1 MHVFPGGFDRVVLGV
16 VMQVITVQGFDHSI
30 LDQAEI
36 AFVEGATKTGELI
49 QAYANAMCEVFDVR
63 AENGQLVT
71 RWFELRGKDA
81 KGVKA
86 RRASFVTRMIARGHV
101 DGVDKEGNP
110 KASATVDTY
119 WSRVKAASGY
129 TPNGKVSG
137 ATDVDAK
144 TAAELKTMINRI
156 LNAEEDGKDCHAS
169 TILEALKNA
178 YFVLVGESF
187 DAGK

>member
-1 MHVFPGGFDRVVLGV
+1 MTNVIATQAFDA
-16 VMQVITVQGFDHSI
+16 SI
-30 LDQAEI
+30 LDIAE
-36 AFVEGATKTGELI
+36 AALVEGATKTGELI
-49 QAYANAMCEVFDVR
+49 QAFADAMCAVFDVR
-63 AENGQLVT
+63 NIDGT
-71 RWFELRGKDA
+71 INTKWFELRGKDA

-86 RRASFVTRMIARGHV
+86 RRASFVQRMIARGHT
-101 DGVDKEGNP
+101 DGFDKEGNP

-129 TPNGKVSG
+129 VPNGKVSG
-137 ATDVDAK
+137 SSDVDAK

-156 LNAEEDGKDCHAS
+156 LNAEEDGKDVHAS
-169 TILEALKNA
+169 VILESLKSA

>member
-1 MHVFPGGFDRVVLGV
+1 MTN
-16 VMQVITVQGFDHSI
+16 VISTAIDQSI
-30 LDQAEI
+30 LDAAE
-36 AFVEGATKTGELI
+36 AALVEGVSKTGELI
-49 QAYANAMCEVFDVR
+49 QGYANALCEVFDVR

-86 RRASFVTRMIARGHV
+86 RRASFVQRMIARGHV

-119 WSRVKAASGY
+119 WARVKAASGY
-129 TPNGKVSG
+129 VANGKVKG
-137 ATDVDAK
+137 GTDVDSK

-156 LNAEEDGKDCHAS
+156 LNAEEEGKDCHAS
-169 TILEALKNA
+169 VILQSLKSA
-178 YFVLVGESF
+178 YFVLVGEEF
-187 DAGK
+187 DANK

>member
-1 MHVFPGGFDRVVLGV
+1 
-16 VMQVITVQGFDHSI
+16 MQVISTVSVGDSI
-30 LDQAEI
+30 LDQAEV
-36 AFVEGATKTGELI
+36 AFVDGVSKTGELLK
-49 QAYANAMCEVFDVR
+49 AYAMALDEVFDVR
-63 AENGQLVT
+63 GTNGELVAK
-71 RWFELRGKDA
+71 WYELRGKEA

-86 RRASFVTRMIARGHV
+86 RRASFVTRMIARGYT
-101 DGVDKEGNP
+101 DGFDKEGNP

-119 WSRVKAASGY
+119 WGRVKAASGY
-129 TPNGKVSG
+129 VPNGRVSG

-156 LNAEEDGKDCHAS
+156 LNAEEEGKDCHAS
-169 TILEALKNA
+169 TILESLKSA

>member
-1 MHVFPGGFDRVVLGV
+1 
-16 VMQVITVQGFDHSI
+16 MQVITAQVFDQSI

-71 RWFELRGKDA
+71 RWFALRGKDA

-86 RRASFVTRMIARGHV
+86 RRASFVARMIARGHV

-119 WSRVKAASGY
+119 WARVKAASGY
-129 TPNGKVSG
+129 VPNGKVSG
-137 ATDVDAK
+137 STDVDAK

-178 YFVLVGESF
+178 YFVLVGEAF